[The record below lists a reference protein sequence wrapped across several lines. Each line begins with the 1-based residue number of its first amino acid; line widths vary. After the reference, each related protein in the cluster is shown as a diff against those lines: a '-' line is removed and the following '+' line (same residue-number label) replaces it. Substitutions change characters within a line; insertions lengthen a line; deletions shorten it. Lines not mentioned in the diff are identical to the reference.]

1 MATKLGTL
9 TLDLVAKIGNYTA
22 PLSKAEQQTKATTQR
37 ISADMG
43 KASAAVDLLGN
54 SASKT
59 SQILG
64 SLVATAGIGFSVSE
78 LIKYSDTYTGLNN
91 KLKLV
96 TGTQEELDQA
106 MADTFR
112 IAQSARSEWSAVNDV
127 YSKYMSNA
135 KTLNLTQEQ
144 TAKLTETTAKA
155 VALSGSSSES
165 AAAALFQYGQ
175 ALDGNI
181 LRAEEYNSLVDG
193 AGGLL
198 NAMAKGL
205 GVTRGQLRQMML
217 DGKLTGEVITK
228 ALLDAGDSVDQLFG
242 KTDKTIGQA
251 FGYLNNEITK
261 FVGEAGKGTG
271 ASQALA
277 GSIQVLA
284 DNLDVITNIA
294 MVGGVAYLTKSI
306 IEKTI
311 AVKADVAASFQQ
323 QAAVKAEQAA
333 NLSLIA
339 TQALRQKQSA
349 ALAMTELN
357 LSRLEYNAATTATT
371 RASAIQRLTT
381 AEIAYNIAIKNSTIA
396 TQAYTAAQVAAT
408 SSAARFASVRTL
420 LLGLT
425 GGWVGLGVTVASVAA
440 GYLLMRSNGDQAN
453 KMLGDQSR
461 YASLATEELD
471 KLSGA
476 QLRAAE
482 KELSKELTVQSGHLQ
497 KAKNDFEALTESV
510 LDSNKG
516 NQEAYRIWAELRTGV
531 INTEQAFNKLNQ
543 AKFVT
548 PDQINALT
556 DSRSKVV
563 QHEESLKKLNE
574 QLDKTRE
581 SGANAANGLKEV
593 GNAADEAKV
602 SIDVLNKAVSKL
614 NDQRTDSQYVMNTA
628 KNLGGD
634 IEKAKALLE
643 YRKQLGL
650 GSVGRQLTA
659 QERKPFE
666 DSYAALQALKAY
678 EDNIAESKKT
688 SLKLSKQQ
696 TSEYEKQQK
705 KLDQIKEQQA
715 QARNQIS
722 YEYADDFTRMNIDYQ
737 KQIAEIN
744 KANFGSEQSKY
755 LEVAKARYDF
765 NAEMYLRQITFE
777 INEHKWSEEEKLKY
791 SLETEKEIIENSGK
805 YNKDLKELKLKALG
819 EVSTQELAWLEL
831 EKQQRLL
838 DARQFYMSDAEYM
851 HERYRLERL
860 ELEKIKDDQ
869 ERNARIAMSLAKE
882 EFEKRKNLKSA
893 SIAWGQSYADMM
905 GSGAQFQLSQDRFS
919 QYDQSNAL
927 FEAKI
932 ALANSAA
939 EREEIWQEHNDRMAE
954 IDKNYWLNSS
964 QLTLRYGQQITGDFA
979 ESAKLIYGEQ
989 SSTYKAMF
997 AVQKAFSIAS
1007 SLVAISNGIAMAAAN
1022 PFPYNLAAMATV
1034 AASTFGIVSDIKA
1047 VSDAGFSDG
1056 GYTGAGG
1063 KYDPAGIVHK
1073 GEVVFSQADVARWGG
1088 VGNVEAM
1095 RTGKG
1100 FADGGVVETKVLDT
1114 SANSALGSYL
1124 NDKQNSAPN
1133 VNVYT
1138 LPGTVADVGMNSN
1151 GDLEVRMR
1159 QISREEAMKPWRD
1172 LSRANSESSR
1182 SIQGAFGIPPSR

>member
-1 MATKLGTL
+1 MASKLGTL
-9 TLDLVAKIGNYTA
+9 TLDLVAKISNYTA

-37 ISADMG
+37 ISADMS
-43 KASAAVDLLGN
+43 KASTAIDLLGA

-59 SQILG
+59 SLILG
-64 SLVATAGIGFSVSE
+64 SLVATAGIGFSISE

-96 TGTQEELDQA
+96 TGTQKELDQA

-205 GVTRGQLRQMML
+205 GITRGQLRQMML

-228 ALLDAGDSVDQLFG
+228 ALLKAGDSVDELFG
-242 KTDKTIGQA
+242 KTDKTVGQA

-261 FVGEAGKGTG
+261 FIGEAGKGAG

-339 TQALRQKQSA
+339 TQALRQKQSV

-357 LSRLEYNAATTATT
+357 LSRVEYNAATTATT

-381 AEIAYNIAIKNSTIA
+381 AEIAYSIAIKNSTIA

-408 SSAARFASVRTL
+408 SSATRFASVRTL
-420 LLGLT
+420 LLGIT

-440 GYLLMRSNGDQAN
+440 GYLLMRGNGDQAN
-453 KMLGDQSR
+453 KMLGEQSR
-461 YASLATEELD
+461 YASLATEELG

-476 QLRAAE
+476 QLKAAE

-531 INTEQAFNKLNQ
+531 ITTEQAFNKLNQ

-548 PDQINALT
+548 SDQINALT
-556 DSRSKVV
+556 DSRSKVIQSEDSV
-563 QHEESLKKLNE
+563 KKLNE
-574 QLDKTRE
+574 QLNKTRE
-581 SGANAANGLKEV
+581 SGTNAASGLKV
-593 GNAADEAKV
+593 IGKAADETKV
-602 SIDVLNKAVSKL
+602 SIEVLNKALGKL
-614 NDQRTDSQYVMNTA
+614 TDQRTDSQYVMNTA

-650 GSVGRQLTA
+650 GSVGRQLSP

-666 DSYAALQALKAY
+666 DSYAALRALKAY

-705 KLDQIKEQQA
+705 KLDQIKEQHKRDREDIKYLYGNA
-715 QARNQIS
+715 FNK
-722 YEYADDFTRMNIDYQ
+722 D
-737 KQIAEIN
+737 EIN
-744 KANFGSEQSKY
+744 LDSELKRINEAGFSPEHRQGYIDAALSRAKINQE
-755 LEVAKARYDF
+755 LFVA
-765 NAEMYLRQITFE
+765 EQEFE
-777 INEHKWSEEEKLKY
+777 INQFQYTEEQKLAAELAINKRRVDANFDLNDQLNEAHKA
-791 SLETEKEIIENSGK
+791 SLEEQYKN
-805 YNKDLKELKLKALG
+805 A
-819 EVSTQELAWLEL
+819 VAWLEL

-838 DARQFYMSDAEYM
+838 ESSRFYMSDAEYM
-851 HERYRLERL
+851 QERYRLEREEIAKNL
-860 ELEKIKDDQ
+860 KLTQQ
-869 ERNARIAMSLAKE
+869 ERDARIAMKLAE
-882 EFEKRKNLKSA
+882 EDYQKRKNLKSA
-893 SIAWGQSYADMM
+893 SMAWGQTYADMT
-905 GSGAQFQLSQDRFS
+905 GTGAQFQLSQDRFNRYDES
-919 QYDQSNAL
+919 QAL
-927 FEAKI
+927 FDSQM
-932 ALANSAA
+932 ALAETAA
-939 EREEIWQEHNDRMAE
+939 EREAIWQAHNDRMRM
-954 IDKNYWLNSS
+954 IDENYWNGTKAYQLGMAADVFGGLSGVMLNFVDESS
-964 QLTLRYGQQITGDFA
+964 
-979 ESAKLIYGEQ
+979 
-989 SSTYKAMF
+989 SSYQA
-997 AVQKAFSIAS
+997 
-1007 SLVAISNGIAMAAAN
+1007 LVAIQKGANLASVLMNSVTAISAAWASA
-1022 PFPYNLAAMATV
+1022 PFPYNLPAVAMATV
-1034 AASTFGIVSDIKA
+1034 ETGALQATLQAFTPNISGMAHNGIDNIPKE
-1047 VSDAGFSDG
+1047 GTWLLDG
-1056 GYTGAGG
+1056 G
-1063 KYDPAGIVHK
+1063 
-1073 GEVVFSQADVARWGG
+1073 ER
-1088 VGNVEAM
+1088 
-1095 RTGKG
+1095 
-1100 FADGGVVETKVLDT
+1100 VLNPEQNKDLT
-1114 SANSALGSYL
+1114 RYL
-1124 NDKQNSAPN
+1124 NDRQSANTQNQPMESPQ
-1133 VNVYT
+1133 VNVR
-1138 LPGTVADVGMNSN
+1138 VMNSW
-1151 GDLEVRMR
+1151 D
-1159 QISREEAMKPWRD
+1159 D
-1172 LSRANSESSR
+1172 SEYYNALAAP
-1182 SIQGAFGIPPSR
+1182 QGEKIVMNIIKRNKTKLGI

>member
-1 MATKLGTL
+1 VLFYYLEKSAMASKLGTL

-37 ISADMG
+37 ISADMS
-43 KASAAVDLLGN
+43 KASASVDLLGA

-59 SQILG
+59 SQLLG
-64 SLVATAGIGFSVSE
+64 SLVATAGIGFSISE

-96 TGTQEELDQA
+96 TGTQKELDQA
-106 MADTFR
+106 MEDTFR
-112 IAQSARSEWSAVNDV
+112 IAQSARSEWTAVNDV

-155 VALSGSSSES
+155 VALSGSTSES
-165 AAAALFQYGQ
+165 AAGALFQYGQ

-228 ALLDAGDSVDQLFG
+228 ALLKAGDSVDELFG
-242 KTDKTIGQA
+242 KTDKTVGQA

-261 FVGEAGKGTG
+261 FIGEAGKGTG

-277 GSIQVLA
+277 GSIQLLA

-306 IEKTI
+306 LEKTI
-311 AVKADVAASFQQ
+311 AVKADVAASYQQ

-333 NLSLIA
+333 NLNLMA
-339 TQALRQKQSA
+339 AQALRQKQSA

-357 LSRLEYNAATTATT
+357 LSRVEYNAATTAST
-371 RASAIQRLTT
+371 RAAAIQRLTT
-381 AEIAYNIAIKNSTIA
+381 AEISYNIAIKNST
-396 TQAYTAAQVAAT
+396 VA
-408 SSAARFASVRTL
+408 VRTL

-440 GYLLMRSNGDQAN
+440 GYLLMRGNGEQAN
-453 KMLGDQSR
+453 KMLGEQSR
-461 YASLATEELD
+461 YANLATEELE

-476 QLRAAE
+476 QLMAAE

-531 INTEQAFNKLNQ
+531 ITTEQAFNKLNQ

-548 PDQINALT
+548 PDQINALS
-556 DSRSKVV
+556 DARSKVT
-563 QHEESLKKLNE
+563 QHEDSVKKLNE
-574 QLDKTRE
+574 QLNKTRE
-581 SGANAANGLKEV
+581 SGANAANGIKAV

-628 KNLGGD
+628 KNLDGD

-650 GSVGRQLTA
+650 GSVGRQLTP

-666 DSYAALQALKAY
+666 DSYAALRALKAY

-696 TSEYEKQQK
+696 TSEYEKQAREASRIREEQFKSREDIYYKYATREMKIEKDLQNEIAKIQGSNFSPKDAAGYISNAQSRSQLEALLYKAQLDSELNDWKRTEQEKLNHKVYINELMIQLDADMNEEQK
-705 KLDQIKEQQA
+705 KQA
-715 QARNQIS
+715 I
-722 YEYADDFTRMNIDYQ
+722 
-737 KQIAEIN
+737 
-744 KANFGSEQSKY
+744 QS
-755 LEVAKARYDF
+755 
-765 NAEMYLRQITFE
+765 
-777 INEHKWSEEEKLKY
+777 
-791 SLETEKEIIENSGK
+791 IIGRSN
-805 YNKDLKELKLKALG
+805 
-819 EVSTQELAWLEL
+819 QELAWIRLEYS
-831 EKQQRLL
+831 QRLL
-838 DARQFYMSDAEYM
+838 DSHRFYMSDAEYM
-851 HERYRLERL
+851 QERYKLERDEIAKNMQL
-860 ELEKIKDDQ
+860 TQQ
-869 ERNARIAMSLAKE
+869 ERDARIAMLHAE
-882 EFEKRKNLKSA
+882 EEYEKRKNLKSA
-893 SIAWGQSYADMM
+893 LIAWGQSYADMT
-905 GSGAQFQLSQDRFS
+905 GSGARFQMEQDRFNRYDES
-919 QYDQSNAL
+919 QAL
-927 FEAKI
+927 FDSQM
-932 ALANSAA
+932 ALAETAA
-939 EREEIWQEHNDRMAE
+939 EREAIWQAHNERMRI
-954 IDKNYWLNSS
+954 IDENYWNSTKAYQLGMAADVFGGLSGVMLNFVDESS
-964 QLTLRYGQQITGDFA
+964 
-979 ESAKLIYGEQ
+979 
-989 SSTYKAMF
+989 SSYRA
-997 AVQKAFSIAS
+997 
-1007 SLVAISNGIAMAAAN
+1007 LVAIQKGANLASVLMNSVTAISAAWASA
-1022 PFPYNLAAMATV
+1022 PFPYNMPAVAMATV
-1034 AASTFGIVSDIKA
+1034 ETGALQATLQAFTPNISGMAHNGIDNIPSE
-1047 VSDAGFSDG
+1047 GTWLLDG
-1056 GYTGAGG
+1056 GERVLNPEQNKDLTRYLSDRQTANEQATNTAEILQSIQINNILDPSIVGDYLAM
-1063 KYDPAGIVHK
+1063 PAGTKHIMNTIK
-1073 GEVVFSQADVARWGG
+1073 RNATTINTILGG
-1088 VGNVEAM
+1088 
-1095 RTGKG
+1095 R
-1100 FADGGVVETKVLDT
+1100 
-1114 SANSALGSYL
+1114 
-1124 NDKQNSAPN
+1124 
-1133 VNVYT
+1133 
-1138 LPGTVADVGMNSN
+1138 
-1151 GDLEVRMR
+1151 
-1159 QISREEAMKPWRD
+1159 
-1172 LSRANSESSR
+1172 
-1182 SIQGAFGIPPSR
+1182 